1 MLLTWNICCLTVGY
15 QECTKKLTFT
25 SCENYLCFCLELSLD
40 LCGLLARG
48 LVSVLLQHFG
58 ELRYALYLVKAQS
71 EGGMTF
77 SFTSQRSKCCI
88 RSRRFKFNKLSEKK
102 NMLMMVI
109 AWRLCRKQV
118 ILLSLNTNGTKLKLK
133 LPTILSFILTGKKK
147 QQKCTCYSGQMC
159 SEFLYLDQ
167 SVLLIL
173 QRKPCWESHGTSL
186 RWWSTILT

>member
-1 MLLTWNICCLTVGY
+1 M
-15 QECTKKLTFT
+15 
-25 SCENYLCFCLELSLD
+25 D

-102 NMLMMVI
+102 KHANDGNCMEIVQ
-109 AWRLCRKQV
+109 K
-118 ILLSLNTNGTKLKLK
+118 
-133 LPTILSFILTGKKK
+133 TINSA
-147 QQKCTCYSGQMC
+147 
-159 SEFLYLDQ
+159 Q
-167 SVLLIL
+167 SKHKRNKA
-173 QRKPCWESHGTSL
+173 QT
-186 RWWSTILT
+186 